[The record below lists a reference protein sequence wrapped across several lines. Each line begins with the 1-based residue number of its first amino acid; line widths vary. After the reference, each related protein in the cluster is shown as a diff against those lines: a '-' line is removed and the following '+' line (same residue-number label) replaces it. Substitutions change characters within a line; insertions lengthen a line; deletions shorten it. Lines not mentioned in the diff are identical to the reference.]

1 MSFDN
6 VIIHYYPEI
15 DCIAKCAVNLR
26 QGNKIVFRLALKD
39 LVAVNNWLFRAGYD
53 SKPRRMIY
61 HNI

>member
-26 QGNKIVFRLALKD
+26 MGNKIVFRLALKD
-39 LVAVNNWLFRAGYD
+39 LVAVNSWLARMGYEN
-53 SKPRRMIY
+53 KPHKLII
-61 HNI
+61 H